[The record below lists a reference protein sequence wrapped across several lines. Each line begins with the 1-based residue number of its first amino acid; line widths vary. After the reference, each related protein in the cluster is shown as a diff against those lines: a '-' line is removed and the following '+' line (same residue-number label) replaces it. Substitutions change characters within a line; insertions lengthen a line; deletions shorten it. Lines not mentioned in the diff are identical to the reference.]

1 MTADTERLHQ
11 LEQRLIRAW
20 IERDRETVDEILADD
35 WSVIDPSG
43 QVLTKA
49 QVMAEGFEAGTRN
62 IESGTIDEV
71 RVRLYDNFAV
81 VTGRT
86 TASGTYQGHPFSVQL
101 RFTDVCQKQDTGHWH
116 VVASQGTLIAM

>member
-1 MTADTERLHQ
+1 MTEESEQLHQ

-20 IERDRETVDEILADD
+20 VEKDRETVDEILADD

-43 QVLTKA
+43 RVLTKA
-49 QVMAEGFEAGTRN
+49 QVMAEGFESETRN

-71 RVRLYDNFAV
+71 QVRLFGNIAV

-86 TASGTYQGHPFSVQL
+86 AAAGTYQGHPFSVQL
-101 RFTDVCQKQDTGHWH
+101 RFTDVCEKQGARWR
-116 VVASQGTLIAM
+116 VIASQGTLIA